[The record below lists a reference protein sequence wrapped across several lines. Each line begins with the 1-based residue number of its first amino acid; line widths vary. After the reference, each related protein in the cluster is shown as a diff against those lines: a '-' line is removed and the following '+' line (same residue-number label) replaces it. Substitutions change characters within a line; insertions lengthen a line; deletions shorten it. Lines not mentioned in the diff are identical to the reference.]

1 MAMAKRRKKKTKN
14 VKLLNVIKLNA
25 AGIDIGATEIYIA
38 VPGDRDNKPVR
49 HFDTFTAD
57 LHAAAKWLKSCDID
71 SIAMESTGVY
81 WIPVF
86 QRLESYGFDVVL
98 VNARHVKNVPGRK
111 TDVQD
116 CQWLQYL
123 HSVGLLRGSYRP
135 PQEVCAV
142 RSLLRHRDGLIR
154 TASSHIL

>member
-1 MAMAKRRKKKTKN
+1 MAKRRKKINKN

-25 AGIDIGATEIYIA
+25 AGIDIGATEIFIA

-57 LHAAAKWLKSCDID
+57 LHAAAKWLKSCGID

-86 QRLESYGFDVVL
+86 QILESYGFDVVL

-123 HSVGLLRGSYRP
+123 HSVGYFARLARGSVQQFIR
-135 PQEVCAV
+135 VSDV
-142 RSLLRHRDGLIR
+142 RGIALGVSL
-154 TASSHIL
+154 